1 MGPENPILAIASALH
16 AARLRDLPVIV
27 YDERDWERY
36 SAWSSGL
43 TREERAKVAQEE
55 RATGQPQGPTVRSFR
70 RAAEQECLVT
80 VFPQLWG
87 STALGYG
94 GIGGAAMTT
103 AYTVVVEAQACGQR
117 AVYFGSSGR
126 LAYLVPIDG
135 PNEEAFRRA
144 LESRRLPSVQEAQ
157 ALGWPPEPP
166 SERAA
171 APGEMGSA
179 AGGAAS

>member
-1 MGPENPILAIASALH
+1 MGPESPILAIASALH

-36 SAWSSGL
+36 HEWSSAL

-55 RATGQPQGPTVRSFR
+55 RATGQPQGPTVRRFR

-94 GIGGAAMTT
+94 GVGGAAMTT
-103 AYTVVVEAQACGQR
+103 AYTVVVEAQVLGRR
-117 AVYFGSSGR
+117 AVYFGSCGQ
-126 LAYLVPIDG
+126 LAYVVPIGG
-135 PNEEAFRRA
+135 PNEEAFQKAIAQRA
-144 LESRRLPSVQEAQ
+144 LPSARD
-157 ALGWPPEPP
+157 AATLGWHPEEPV
-166 SERAA
+166 
-171 APGEMGSA
+171 GI
-179 AGGAAS
+179 GAQSR